1 MAKAQN
7 LNVPQK
13 KKERLKLRLFVFLTN
28 PYLGNSCGYTTIPT
42 KYRKMKQVQLSY
54 ASGAGPPQNNSK
66 PPKPFTRCLVKKGQF
81 LELKSIGRFN

>member
-54 ASGAGPPQNNSK
+54 ASGAGPLRTTQSLLSPS
-66 PPKPFTRCLVKKGQF
+66 LAVWSKKGSF
-81 LELKSIGRFN
+81 